1 MSLDFYVEV
10 ITLNARYVVL
20 LQVIIPDEMV
30 AYEKYKATLSFC
42 TGSLFSPARV
52 GWLVSPTYLVS

>member
-30 AYEKYKATLSFC
+30 AHEKHKATLSFF
-42 TGSLFSPARV
+42 TGSLFSPAGV
-52 GWLVSPTYLVS
+52 GLLVSLTYLVS